1 MIAIVHEKGE
11 GFYEYTWTKPE
22 VTGKDFYKIAF
33 VKLFEPYGWLIGT
46 GEYVDDVEMD
56 IQQEVLNRL
65 VAVRFGQ
72 NGYLF
77 GSTFEGDP
85 LFTNGKITV
94 NTGSVWDLTDPE
106 GIKITRVQKETAMQ
120 PEGGYYNYSWIKLH
134 GLTSSPKMSFT
145 KAIPEWGWMIGA
157 GVYVDEVDQVI
168 EQKREAMWI
177 TIRNQLLKISFT
189 LLSLILM
196 VCLLANYIASKTRQ
210 GFDRF
215 ARFFDRASTELVEIQ
230 EDDLHFTE
238 FSMLARI
245 GNKMVRERLATERAL
260 ELAYNELE
268 KRVSERTLELKL
280 AKEEAEKANQIKS
293 EFLANI
299 SHELRNPMHHIISY
313 SSYGVNKIER
323 TDKKKLYHY
332 FSQISR
338 SANRLMLLLNDLL
351 DLSKLEA
358 GRMEY
363 SFQAG
368 NLLLITREAVAEIEN
383 TVDMKGIRVRL
394 TEPDFD
400 VKVKC
405 DQFKIGQVV
414 RNLLSNAVKFSNIN
428 GEIKIDFEKAAIR
441 TSNNNKPA
449 VKVIFQDNGIGIPDD
464 ELNVIFEKFVQSSKT
479 KTGAGGTGLGLAI
492 SMEIIHAHAGE
503 IWAENNPRGGAV
515 FYFLL
520 PYH

>member
-1 MIAIVHEKGE
+1 
-11 GFYEYTWTKPE
+11 
-22 VTGKDFYKIAF
+22 
-33 VKLFEPYGWLIGT
+33 
-46 GEYVDDVEMD
+46 
-56 IQQEVLNRL
+56 
-65 VAVRFGQ
+65 
-72 NGYLF
+72 
-77 GSTFEGDP
+77 
-85 LFTNGKITV
+85 
-94 NTGSVWDLTDPE
+94 
-106 GIKITRVQKETAMQ
+106 
-120 PEGGYYNYSWIKLH
+120 
-134 GLTSSPKMSFT
+134 
-145 KAIPEWGWMIGA
+145 
-157 GVYVDEVDQVI
+157 
-168 EQKREAMWI
+168 
-177 TIRNQLLKISFT
+177 
-189 LLSLILM
+189 M